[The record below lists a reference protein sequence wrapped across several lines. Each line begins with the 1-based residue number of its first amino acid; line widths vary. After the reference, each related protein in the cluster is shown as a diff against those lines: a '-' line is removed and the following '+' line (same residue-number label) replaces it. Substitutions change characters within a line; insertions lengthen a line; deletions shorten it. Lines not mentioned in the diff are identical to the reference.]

1 MLDPR
6 YESNPHYYSL
16 FGTGGIPKSGIHK
29 HRVTSS
35 LGQLPS
41 ARSCGLSS
49 RLRSYVGRVR
59 NPRIFRSTDT
69 RSWCLTGVADELYHW
84 PAFVRAVIIG
94 RTYMWH

>member
-16 FGTGGIPKSGIHK
+16 FGTGGIPKSGIYK

-49 RLRSYVGRVR
+49 
-59 NPRIFRSTDT
+59 P
-69 RSWCLTGVADELYHW
+69 E
-84 PAFVRAVIIG
+84 IICG
-94 RTYMWH
+94 